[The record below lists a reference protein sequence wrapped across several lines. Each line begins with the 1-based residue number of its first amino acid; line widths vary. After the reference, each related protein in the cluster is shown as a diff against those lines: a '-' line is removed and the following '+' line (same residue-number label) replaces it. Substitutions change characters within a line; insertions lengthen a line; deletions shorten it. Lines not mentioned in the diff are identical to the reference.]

1 MTTDPTQH
9 ERPDSAAPVTEDEKR
24 AWHHIVWKGLI
35 GIAIVFVLFAA
46 AWYLTRED
54 HSPVAHEAEGSGQAL
69 PVQTLEITPRNVPL
83 TAQYLAQTEASE
95 TVTLRARVNGF
106 LIERGFEDGDRVEEG
121 QVLFRI
127 DPEPFEVALRRAEAG
142 LSAAQAQLVRA
153 EQQVRRFGDLAQLQ
167 QAAANELE
175 QAQESQ
181 RIAAAAVETQKAL
194 IEQAKLDLGYATVR
208 SPISGVIGARLQDTG
223 SYVGPAAEV
232 HLATVRNV
240 DPLYVRYSVS
250 EQDLLRWQRMTAE
263 GLVNEVDV
271 EDLGVEIVLPDGRL
285 HPHPGHI
292 DYVDV
297 EVDPSTGT
305 AVVRATVPNPDNTL
319 RPGQFVH
326 ARISGL
332 SRLSA
337 IVVPQAAVL
346 HSPTG
351 TVVYVVDEA
360 GTAQIRPVEL
370 GEWAGSDWVVE
381 SGLRAGDRV
390 ITDHLMQVRPG
401 APVETTIGAQSI
413 EPSSPAESSEN

>member
-1 MTTDPTQH
+1 MTTEPTQH
-9 ERPDSAAPVTEDEKR
+9 ERPDSAAPATERETR

-35 GIAIVFVLFAA
+35 GLTIVMVLFAA

-54 HSPVAHEAEGSGQAL
+54 HAPAAHQAELGGHAL
-69 PVQTLEITPRNVPL
+69 SVKTLVVTPRDVPMM
-83 TAQYLAQTEASE
+83 AQYLAQTEASE
-95 TVTLRARVNGF
+95 SVTLRARVNGF
-106 LIERGFEDGDRVEEG
+106 LIERGFEDGDQVEKD

-153 EQQVRRFGDLAQLQ
+153 EQQVRRFGDLAELQ

-181 RIAAAAVETQKAL
+181 RIAAASVETQKAL

-208 SPISGVIGARLQDTG
+208 SPIAGVIGARLQDTG

-250 EQDLLRWQRMTAE
+250 EQDILRWQRMTAE
-263 GLVNEVDV
+263 GLVNEVEV

-285 HPHPGHI
+285 YPHPGHI

-305 AVVRATVPNPDNTL
+305 AVVRATVPNPDHTL

-332 SRLSA
+332 SRLNA

-346 HSPTG
+346 HSPNG
-351 TVVYVVDEA
+351 TVVYVVDDA

-381 SGLRAGDRV
+381 SGLRAGDQV
-390 ITDHLMQVRPG
+390 IVDHLMQVRPG
-401 APVETTIGAQSI
+401 APVETSIETQSI
-413 EPSSPAESSEN
+413 ESSPPVESSES